1 MVSPSALCEHAG
13 NCIDVARHAVRSG
26 DRETAW
32 AAVRVALSYLVEA
45 IEAVRQ
51 QEVAA

>member
-1 MVSPSALCEHAG
+1 MSPVTLCKHAG
-13 NCIDVARHAVRSG
+13 NCLEVARYAVRSG

>member
-1 MVSPSALCEHAG
+1 MSPSALCGHAG
-13 NCIDVARHAVRSG
+13 NCLEVARYAVRGG

-45 IEAVRQ
+45 LEAVRQ